1 MAIRSYC
8 RFYRSS
14 QLQHKRSLKRR
25 FHGGFAS
32 VARSA
37 SLALEESFSFS
48 WWLATSRQ
56 PRQRACAIERAS
68 VEHINCFH
76 YVVASSSACAS
87 FQSLSVALK
96 NRNISYSSKVQA
108 TPPPRRFL
116 KAVLPLVERLPSQ
129 ATHACRDG
137 QNGSIR

>member
-68 VEHINCFH
+68 VETHQTVFH
-76 YVVASSSACAS
+76 YVVAS
-87 FQSLSVALK
+87 FERMRK
-96 NRNISYSSKVQA
+96 
-108 TPPPRRFL
+108 
-116 KAVLPLVERLPSQ
+116 LPKPER
-129 ATHACRDG
+129 G
-137 QNGSIR
+137 FEK